1 MGIGSQL
8 NPLRST
14 HARGVAWGISDQAV
28 SSAGNF
34 LLTIAAAKAA
44 SASGF
49 GAFTIVLATHYIVL
63 TSSRAFVSM
72 PLMMTKAGAPE
83 EVKRLAQGS
92 VSVAATLGVLAG
104 AVSLCIGLIVGG
116 PIGSGFL
123 VYALICPMVLVQD
136 SLRFALQIIKGPK
149 HTAINDT
156 IWTCVQVIIFL
167 PFLLHVWSAS
177 PFGYLAIW
185 GFSAGVAAI
194 VASLMLRIRPILK
207 VGIRFVREHWST
219 GSALLMEGLA
229 ASGGGQLAWYVLAVV
244 ASLEAGGHLQAAAV
258 VFGPVNIVMNGVLLV
273 AIPPAVRIAN
283 RSHSALW
290 RACLG
295 AGAALAL
302 IALLATAGAALLP
315 ESVGHAVLGAS
326 WVGAILIIPTGLA
339 FAASAMTLGAMI
351 GYRAIGVAIQTM
363 WLQIGWLP
371 MNALGAVGGYWLYG
385 TPGAAYGMALTS
397 AVFAGILWHQLHRRL
412 QQMNRQTVT

>member
-14 HARGVAWGISDQAV
+14 HARGAAWGISDQAV
-28 SSAGNF
+28 SSGGNF
-34 LLTIAAAKAA
+34 LLTIAAARAA

-49 GAFTIVLATHYIVL
+49 GAFTLVLATHYIVL

-72 PLMMTKAGAPE
+72 PLMMTKARAPE

-92 VSVAATLGVLAG
+92 VSVATTLGVLVG
-104 AVSLCIGLIVGG
+104 AVLLCIGLIVGG

-123 VYALICPMVLVQD
+123 VYAVICPMLLVQD

-149 HTAINDT
+149 HTAINDA
-156 IWTCVQVIIFL
+156 IWTCVQVILFL
-167 PFLLHVWSAS
+167 PCLLHVWSVS

-185 GFSAGVAAI
+185 GLSAGAAAI
-194 VASLMLRIRPILK
+194 VALLMLRIRPLWR

-219 GSALLMEGLA
+219 GSALLLEGLA
-229 ASGGGQLAWYVLAVV
+229 ASGGGQLAWYALAVV
-244 ASLEAGGHLQAAAV
+244 AGLEAVGHLQAAAV

-283 RSHSALW
+283 RSYSALW

-302 IALLATAGAALLP
+302 VAVLATVGACLVP
-315 ESVGHAVLGAS
+315 ESVGHAILGAS

-371 MNALGAVGGYWLYG
+371 VNALAAVGGYWLYG
-385 TPGAAYGMALTS
+385 TPGAAYGMALATT
-397 AVFAGILWHQLHRRL
+397 VFAGILWHQLYRRL
-412 QQMNRQTVT
+412 QKMNPQTAT